1 MVVKRKGGPL
11 TGSTLSAELQDKIAE
26 GAVGEAELA
35 GDSGH
40 GTPVQK
46 EGTQGLVL
54 TVLGLAGSRKNCSQ
68 RRSSM
73 TGPPKCHTFLG
84 RIDAK
89 MVARKRLARQE
100 KRRFLRA

>member
-35 GDSGH
+35 GDIGH

-54 TVLGLAGSRKNCSQ
+54 TVLGLAG
-68 RRSSM
+68 
-73 TGPPKCHTFLG
+73 F
-84 RIDAK
+84 AK
-89 MVARKRLARQE
+89 EVLAAQVIHDRPS
-100 KRRFLRA
+100 KMSHLF